1 MATKKQIPRKHSNKL
16 LNNVQENIVKKIQ
29 NEKGHFCSWLEAKH
43 EYFEE
48 QSEYDNKRKVPLLRN
63 DIADQIVNTTEID
76 TKKISEDFKKKRSLL
91 KLKETKLGVTIVL
104 SLKDCQAIGFTGE
117 ELTKEVVDKVRDRLG
132 LVTREQAKKDR
143 QQAKQEEVEA

>member
-1 MATKKQIPRKHSNKL
+1 MATKKQISRKHSG
-16 LNNVQENIVKKIQ
+16 KKICDSQ
-29 NEKGHFCSWLEAKH
+29 DNIIRAIQEARKCSWLEAKH

-63 DIADQIVNTTEID
+63 DIADQIVNTTTID

-91 KLKETKLGVTIVL
+91 KLKETKLGVTVVL
-104 SLKDCQAIGFTGE
+104 SLADCQAIGFTGE
-117 ELTKEVVDKVRDRLG
+117 ELTKEVVEKVRDRLG

>member
-1 MATKKQIPRKHSNKL
+1 MATKKTINRKHTGKKTCDAQDKIIRAI
-16 LNNVQENIVKKIQ
+16 QEARK
-29 NEKGHFCSWLEAKH
+29 CSWLEAKH

-63 DIADQIVNTTEID
+63 DIADQIVNTTTID
-76 TKKISEDFKKKRSLL
+76 TQKISEDFKKKRSLL

-117 ELTKEVVDKVRDRLG
+117 ELTKEVVDKIRVKLG
-132 LVTREQAKKDR
+132 LFTRKRLAEERKKDKES
-143 QQAKQEEVEA
+143 Q

>member
-63 DIADQIVNTTEID
+63 DIADQIVNTTTID
-76 TKKISEDFKKKRSLL
+76 TQKISEDFKKKRSLL

-117 ELTKEVVDKVRDRLG
+117 ELTKEVVDKIRVKLG
-132 LVTREQAKKDR
+132 LFTRKRLAEERKKDKES
-143 QQAKQEEVEA
+143 Q

>member
-1 MATKKQIPRKHSNKL
+1 MATKKTINRKHTGKKTCDAQDKIIRAI
-16 LNNVQENIVKKIQ
+16 QEARK
-29 NEKGHFCSWLEAKH
+29 CSWLEAKH

-117 ELTKEVVDKVRDRLG
+117 ELTKEVVDKIRVKLG
-132 LVTREQAKKDR
+132 LFTRKRLAEERKKDKES
-143 QQAKQEEVEA
+143 Q

>member
-1 MATKKQIPRKHSNKL
+1 MATKKAINRKHTGKKTCDAQDKIIRAI
-16 LNNVQENIVKKIQ
+16 QEARK
-29 NEKGHFCSWLEAKH
+29 CSWLEAKH

-63 DIADQIVNTTEID
+63 DIADQIVNTTTID
-76 TKKISEDFKKKRSLL
+76 TQKISEDFKKKRSLL

-117 ELTKEVVDKVRDRLG
+117 ELTKEVVDKIRVKLG
-132 LVTREQAKKDR
+132 LFTRKRLAEERKKDKES
-143 QQAKQEEVEA
+143 Q

>member
-1 MATKKQIPRKHSNKL
+1 MATKKQIPRKHSG
-16 LNNVQENIVKKIQ
+16 KKICDSQ
-29 NEKGHFCSWLEAKH
+29 DNIIRAIQEARKCSWLEAKH

-117 ELTKEVVDKVRDRLG
+117 ELTKEVVDKIRVKLG
-132 LVTREQAKKDR
+132 LFTRKRLAEERKKDKES
-143 QQAKQEEVEA
+143 Q

>member
-117 ELTKEVVDKVRDRLG
+117 ELTKEVVDKIRVKLG
-132 LVTREQAKKDR
+132 LFTRKRLAEERKKDKES
-143 QQAKQEEVEA
+143 Q